1 MAAADDGDLDD
12 GRAPSPAASIDHS
25 PLSGDR
31 VATPP
36 PQDFSAAIQAVMS
49 PFPNAC
55 GESLLQ
61 PARERLAAEEAKAD
75 AASVA
80 AVAVP
85 LEESPAYPDLSLL
98 DVRLV
103 EDLGKLHQVPSAEVF
118 PASTSDG
125 FKRNV
130 LLSYRRKQFWQGE
143 IPSWGPLSYML
154 EEDDHTRMRNRE
166 AEFEVV
172 QVMGYAHLLL
182 SALPTAAR
190 SCVALVDP
198 IFTTLLREESFSVA
212 AALDGYAAG
221 LEAVRRAR
229 VLLFPIHDVDH
240 WLFCAVDK
248 EDWTVVEGDSM
259 WGEGDAYQEEQLA
272 PILEWLQHV
281 GICPPSGAPW
291 TYLGNVFDQQ
301 ENDYDCGVYLCAGV
315 RTLLLQGRID
325 QRSSWTINSISK
337 FRKHLLEELSVG
349 TIDPSFQPRLGRW
362 FDPSAVSAEE
372 VGNDTSILSAVEE
385 DACNTTVSSGE
396 IDGGLDMAKPA
407 DGEDKN
413 KSLLK

>member
-166 AEFEVV
+166 AEFEVA

-182 SALPTAAR
+182 SALPTAAC

-198 IFTTLLREESFSVA
+198 IFTTLLREESFEVA

-248 EDWTVVEGDSM
+248 
-259 WGEGDAYQEEQLA
+259 
-272 PILEWLQHV
+272 
-281 GICPPSGAPW
+281 
-291 TYLGNVFDQQ
+291 
-301 ENDYDCGVYLCAGV
+301 
-315 RTLLLQGRID
+315 
-325 QRSSWTINSISK
+325 
-337 FRKHLLEELSVG
+337 
-349 TIDPSFQPRLGRW
+349 
-362 FDPSAVSAEE
+362 
-372 VGNDTSILSAVEE
+372 
-385 DACNTTVSSGE
+385 
-396 IDGGLDMAKPA
+396 
-407 DGEDKN
+407 
-413 KSLLK
+413 